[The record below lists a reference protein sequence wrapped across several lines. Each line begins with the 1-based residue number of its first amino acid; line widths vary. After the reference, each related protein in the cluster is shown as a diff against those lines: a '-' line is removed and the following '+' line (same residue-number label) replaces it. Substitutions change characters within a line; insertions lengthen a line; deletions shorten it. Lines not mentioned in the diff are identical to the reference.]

1 MNFKNT
7 SKQSLFSLLKK
18 KKLPTELA
26 YLKAVFLKK
35 NDYLLWAITQLMKE
49 VEETQKRK
57 EATEVSMVEHPS
69 QQEQKVYFLLLIFTG
84 S

>member
-1 MNFKNT
+1 M
-7 SKQSLFSLLKK
+7 
-18 KKLPTELA
+18 
-26 YLKAVFLKK
+26 FLKK
-35 NDYLLWAITQLMKE
+35 NDYFLWAITQLMKE

-69 QQEQKVYFLLLIFTG
+69 QQEQKVYFLLLLFTG